1 MKKDITELPP
11 DVQAQIR
18 GVGGST
24 PTTRSTRRTL
34 RRFSTGPMP
43 GAGSSTGP

>member
-18 GVGGST
+18 ALEVL

-43 GAGSSTGP
+43 GAGSSTGL